1 MVTLL
6 SRVFIKNAREYDKP
20 EVRRAYGILCS
31 VVGICLNVLLFGGK
45 FRAGLVSGSVAIMA
59 DAFNNL
65 SDAGSSL
72 ITLVGF
78 QFAGRKPDKEHAFG
92 HGRIEYVAGFL
103 VSMVIILMGVEL
115 VRSSLEKI
123 LHPGRVDAGSI
134 TFVILVF
141 SILVKVYIFCYNYF
155 FGKKLDSGVMRA
167 TALDSLGDVLST
179 SVVLISMGIVRVM
192 GKNVDGYGGLIVAG
206 FILIAGIQAARDTMS
221 PLLGR
226 KPEPEF
232 IQNIHRIVMRHEN
245 VVGIH
250 NVVVH
255 DYGPG
260 SVMISLH
267 VEMPGEEDIY
277 RLHDIVEEI
286 ESDLDENLH
295 CESVIHMDPVDI
307 HNENVNAL
315 RSEVEQ
321 IVLQIHRELSMH
333 DFRVVWGDFHTN
345 LIFDVVIPHEISES
359 GEDVVQRIQEEVSRV
374 HPGYQCVIKV
384 DRDYV

>member
-78 QFAGRKPDKEHAFG
+78 QFAGRKPDKEHPFG

-167 TALDSLGDVLST
+167 TALDSLGEVLST